1 MKNILKSNILFLI
14 ILLTSFTC
22 LNSCGSLKRV
32 PVKDNNS
39 ITIRDSLVI
48 RDSTRLVDSVIYIE
62 IPREKVMEIISQI
75 DTSRLETSVAQA
87 EAYVDTSSLMI
98 IHSLENKDTAL
109 HEKIVYKD
117 RYITE
122 TKIVYRD
129 SIQIKEVPVEVEVE
143 KKVYPKTYWWLL
155 GFFVIVVGIF
165 IVKLY
170 LKFKK

>member
-1 MKNILKSNILFLI
+1 
-14 ILLTSFTC
+14 
-22 LNSCGSLKRV
+22 
-32 PVKDNNS
+32 
-39 ITIRDSLVI
+39 
-48 RDSTRLVDSVIYIE
+48 VDSIIYIE

-75 DTSRLETSVAQA
+75 DTSCLETSVA
-87 EAYVDTSSLMI
+87 ESKAYVDTSSLMI

-109 HEKIVYKD
+109 QKKIVYKD

-122 TKIVYRD
+122 TKIVYKD